1 MGQMG
6 RERVAQWF
14 TVERMVE
21 QTERLYERLLV
32 EKGIAPDDVE
42 QVQ

>member
-6 RERVAQWF
+6 QERVAQSF

-21 QTERLYERLLV
+21 QTERLYGRLLV
-32 EKGIAPDDVE
+32 EKGIAPDGVE
-42 QVQ
+42 QI